1 LLSGFN
7 DQANR
12 FFKTFCNLLTCFKP
26 SAAFG
31 ILVILVSIRFI
42 ACYLLIQFL
51 SYFNILLGF
60 FSFFKTIRYH
70 FGRTKIKTADDYQL
84 LVF

>member
-1 LLSGFN
+1 VQFRFRFHLPEMPASAPLS
-7 DQANR
+7 
-12 FFKTFCNLLTCFKP
+12 CFKP